1 MNPMP
6 QDRVTLKIP
15 RPLYNK
21 LKTVLE
27 GSGFGSVNEFVI
39 YVLRDLLS
47 SKKALVSDPSAKEI
61 ESIRERLKNL
71 GYF

>member
-47 SKKALVSDPSAKEI
+47 SKEAMVSDPSAKEI